1 MRILFAALISIPLL
15 VNVANAQEAN
25 ASDILFLKIQELEGE
40 LASLRSELESQG
52 YLIEKLL
59 SEDSIQINDNNNE
72 SAKIAS
78 DENIFRFEGINDSKS
93 IDEVYDL
100 AIAALNKK
108 DFAAAKQSFEYLADN
123 FNDKE
128 KIPLSLF
135 WLGEISLLE
144 SNLEESQNFFQ
155 RLASDHPDH
164 WRSPLAHKKI
174 GDILMMSGELGAA
187 KIKYQFVVQ
196 SFPNNTA
203 SSLALQ
209 LLENME

>member
-1 MRILFAALISIPLL
+1 MKLFFAVLLSTPLFIES
-15 VNVANAQEAN
+15 QEVDAG
-25 ASDILFLKIQELEGE
+25 DILFLKVQELEGE
-40 LASLRSELESQG
+40 ISALRSELESQA
-52 YLIEKLL
+52 YLIDKLL
-59 SEDSIQINDNNNE
+59 NENQSKVEINNTVDTQ
-72 SAKIAS
+72 AQVA
-78 DENIFRFEGINDSKS
+78 ENSFRFEGINDGQS
-93 IDEVYDL
+93 IDEVYEQ
-100 AIAALNKK
+100 AISQLNNKNFEDAKK
-108 DFAAAKQSFEYLADN
+108 SFVYLADN
-123 FNDKE
+123 FSDDE

-144 SNLEESQNFFQ
+144 SNLEQSETFFQ
-155 RLASDHPDH
+155 LLAVNHPDH

-196 SFPNNTA
+196 TYPNNAA

>member
-1 MRILFAALISIPLL
+1 MKIFFFAILLAPLHIYSQD
-15 VNVANAQEAN
+15 VD

-40 LASLRSELESQG
+40 LASLRSELESQA

-59 SEDSIQINDNNNE
+59 NEETNQLEINAPLDSEIQSE
-72 SAKIAS
+72 VST
-78 DENIFRFEGINDSKS
+78 FRFEGINDSKS
-93 IDEVYDL
+93 IDEVYDQ
-100 AIAALNKK
+100 AISDLNDK
-108 DFAAAKQSFEYLADN
+108 DFQAAKQSFEYLANN
-123 FNDKE
+123 FNDDE

-144 SNLEESQNFFQ
+144 SNLEESEKFFQ
-155 RLASDHPDH
+155 RLASDFPDH
-164 WRSPLAHKKI
+164 WRTPLAHKKI
-174 GDILMMSGELGAA
+174 GDILVMFGELGAA

-196 SFPNNTA
+196 TFPENAA

>member
-1 MRILFAALISIPLL
+1 MKIFFFAILLAPLHIYS
-15 VNVANAQEAN
+15 QEVD

-40 LASLRSELESQG
+40 LASLRSELESQA

-59 SEDSIQINDNNNE
+59 NEETNQLEINAPLDSENQSE
-72 SAKIAS
+72 VSA
-78 DENIFRFEGINDSKS
+78 FRFEGINDSKS
-93 IDEVYDL
+93 IDEVYDQ
-100 AIAALNKK
+100 AISDLNDK
-108 DFAAAKQSFEYLADN
+108 DFQAAKQSFEYLVNN
-123 FNDKE
+123 FNDDE

-144 SNLEESQNFFQ
+144 SNLEESEKFFQ
-155 RLASDHPDH
+155 RLASDFPDH
-164 WRSPLAHKKI
+164 WRTPLAHKKI
-174 GDILMMSGELGAA
+174 GDILVMSGELGAA

-196 SFPNNTA
+196 TFPENAA